1 MSKSIL
7 VLDNLS
13 KEFPSVSGGQNLRI
27 LDGLGLDL
35 RAGETVAV
43 LGTSGSGKS
52 TLLSLVAGLDA
63 PSGGAVFLGEKN
75 LVTMPES
82 ELVSYRA
89 LHLGIVFQQFHLMP
103 HLSALENVSLPLELA
118 DNEDAVTNAR
128 VALQSVG
135 LAERLDHYPA
145 QLSGGECQ
153 RVAIARAL
161 CVEPLLLLAD
171 EPTGSLDIQTADS
184 VADLLFNLVQNGK
197 TTMLLVTHNLQL
209 AQRCERVLHLR
220 DGRLVE
226 AAAR

>member
-1 MSKSIL
+1 MSNSIL
-7 VLDNLS
+7 VLDNLC
-13 KEFPSVSGGQNLRI
+13 KEFPSVNEGSSLKILSGLN
-27 LDGLGLDL
+27 LDL

-52 TLLSLVAGLDA
+52 TLLSLVAGLDL
-63 PSGGAVFLGEKN
+63 PSDGAVFLGDKN

-118 DNEDAVTNAR
+118 DDQQAITKAES
-128 VALQSVG
+128 ALSSVG

-171 EPTGSLDIQTADS
+171 EPTGSLDTNTADS
-184 VADLLFNLVQNGK
+184 VADLLFNLVQDGK

-209 AQRCERVLHLR
+209 AKRCERVLRLK

-226 AAAR
+226 DE

>member
-1 MSKSIL
+1 MNNSIL
-7 VLDNLS
+7 VLKNLC
-13 KEFPSVSGGQNLRI
+13 KEFPSVSGGSNLKI
-27 LDGLGLDL
+27 LNGLNLDL

-52 TLLSLVAGLDA
+52 TLLSLVAGLDS
-63 PSGGAVFLGEKN
+63 PSDGAVYLGEKN

-118 DNEDAVTNAR
+118 DDQKAITKATS
-128 VALQSVG
+128 ALSSVG

-171 EPTGSLDIQTADS
+171 EPTGSLDTNTADS
-184 VADLLFNLVQNGK
+184 VADLLFNLVQDGK

-209 AQRCERVLHLR
+209 AQRCERVLRLK
-220 DGRLVE
+220 DGRLVQDD
-226 AAAR
+226 

>member
-1 MSKSIL
+1 MSNSIL

-13 KEFPSVSGGQNLRI
+13 KEFPSVGGGESLQI
-27 LDGLGLDL
+27 LKSLNLDL
-35 RAGETVAV
+35 QAGETVAV

-52 TLLSLVAGLDA
+52 TLLSLVAGLDV
-63 PSGGAVFLGEKN
+63 PTNGAVFLGEKN
-75 LVTMPES
+75 LVTMPEY

-118 DNEDAVTNAR
+118 DNTQAISKATK
-128 VALQSVG
+128 ALNSVG
-135 LAERLDHYPA
+135 LGERLSHYPS

-171 EPTGSLDIQTADS
+171 EPTGSLDTHTADS
-184 VADLLFNLVQNGK
+184 VADLLFNLVQDGE

-209 AQRCERVLHLR
+209 AQRCDRVLRLQE
-220 DGRLVE
+220 GRLVE
-226 AAAR
+226 DA

>member
-1 MSKSIL
+1 MSESIL

-13 KEFPSVSGGQNLRI
+13 KEFPSVSGGQSLRI

-75 LVTMPES
+75 LVTMSES

-118 DNEDAVTNAR
+118 DNEDAVTKAR

-171 EPTGSLDIQTADS
+171 EPTGSLDRQTADA

-226 AAAR
+226 DV

>member
-1 MSKSIL
+1 MSNSIL
-7 VLDNLS
+7 VLDNLC
-13 KEFPSVSGGQNLRI
+13 KEFPSVNEGGSLKI
-27 LDGLGLDL
+27 LNGLNLDL

-52 TLLSLVAGLDA
+52 TLLSLVAGLDL
-63 PSGGAVFLGEKN
+63 PSDGAVFLGDKN

-118 DNEDAVTNAR
+118 DDKQAVAKAES
-128 VALQSVG
+128 ALSSVG

-171 EPTGSLDIQTADS
+171 EPTGSLDTKTADS
-184 VADLLFNLVQNGK
+184 VADLLFNLVQDGK

-209 AQRCERVLHLR
+209 AKRCERVLRLKN
-220 DGRLVE
+220 GRLVE
-226 AAAR
+226 DE

>member
-1 MSKSIL
+1 MSESIL

-13 KEFPSVSGGQNLRI
+13 KEFPSVSGKRNLRI

-75 LVTMPES
+75 LVTMSES

-118 DNEDAVTNAR
+118 DDEDAVIKAR
-128 VALQSVG
+128 AALQSVG

-171 EPTGSLDIQTADS
+171 EPTGSLDRQTADA

-226 AAAR
+226 DA

>member
-89 LHLGIVFQQFHLMP
+89 LHLGIVFQQFHL
-103 HLSALENVSLPLELA
+103 
-118 DNEDAVTNAR
+118 
-128 VALQSVG
+128 
-135 LAERLDHYPA
+135 
-145 QLSGGECQ
+145 
-153 RVAIARAL
+153 I
-161 CVEPLLLLAD
+161 
-171 EPTGSLDIQTADS
+171 
-184 VADLLFNLVQNGK
+184 
-197 TTMLLVTHNLQL
+197 
-209 AQRCERVLHLR
+209 
-220 DGRLVE
+220 
-226 AAAR
+226 

>member
-1 MSKSIL
+1 MSNSIL
-7 VLDNLS
+7 VLDNLC
-13 KEFPSVSGGQNLRI
+13 KEFPSVNEGSSLKILSGLN
-27 LDGLGLDL
+27 LDL

-52 TLLSLVAGLDA
+52 TLLSLVAGLDL
-63 PSGGAVFLGEKN
+63 PSDGAVFLGDKN

-118 DNEDAVTNAR
+118 DDQQAITKAES
-128 VALQSVG
+128 ALSSVG
-135 LAERLDHYPA
+135 LAERFNHYPA

-171 EPTGSLDIQTADS
+171 EPTGSLDTNTADS
-184 VADLLFNLVQNGK
+184 VADLLFNLVQDGK

-209 AQRCERVLHLR
+209 AKRCERVLRLK

-226 AAAR
+226 DE

>member
-1 MSKSIL
+1 MSNSIL
-7 VLDNLS
+7 VLDNLC
-13 KEFPSVSGGQNLRI
+13 KEFPSVNEGGSLKI
-27 LDGLGLDL
+27 LNGLNLDL

-52 TLLSLVAGLDA
+52 TLLSLVAGLDL
-63 PSGGAVFLGEKN
+63 PSDGAVFLGDKN

-118 DNEDAVTNAR
+118 DDQQAIAKAKR
-128 VALQSVG
+128 SLSSVG

-171 EPTGSLDIQTADS
+171 EPTGSLDTKTADS
-184 VADLLFNLVQNGK
+184 VADLLFNLVQDGK

-209 AQRCERVLHLR
+209 AKRCERVLRLKN
-220 DGRLVE
+220 GRLVE
-226 AAAR
+226 DE

>member
-1 MSKSIL
+1 MSNSIL
-7 VLDNLS
+7 VLDNLC
-13 KEFPSVSGGQNLRI
+13 KEFPSVNEGGSLKI
-27 LDGLGLDL
+27 LNGLNLDL

-52 TLLSLVAGLDA
+52 TLLSLVAGLDL
-63 PSGGAVFLGEKN
+63 PSDGAVFLGDKN

-118 DNEDAVTNAR
+118 DDQQAIAKAKR
-128 VALQSVG
+128 ALSSVG

-171 EPTGSLDIQTADS
+171 EPTGSLDTKTADS
-184 VADLLFNLVQNGK
+184 VADLLFNLVQDGK

-209 AQRCERVLHLR
+209 AKRCERVLRLKN
-220 DGRLVE
+220 GRLVE
-226 AAAR
+226 YE

>member
-1 MSKSIL
+1 MSNSIL
-7 VLDNLS
+7 VLDNLC
-13 KEFPSVSGGQNLRI
+13 KEFPSVNEGGSLKI
-27 LDGLGLDL
+27 LNGLNLDL

-52 TLLSLVAGLDA
+52 TLLSLVAGLDL
-63 PSGGAVFLGEKN
+63 PSDGAVFLGDKN

-118 DNEDAVTNAR
+118 DDQQAIAKAKR
-128 VALQSVG
+128 ALSSVG

-171 EPTGSLDIQTADS
+171 EPTGSLDTKTADS
-184 VADLLFNLVQNGK
+184 VADLLFNLVQDGK

-209 AQRCERVLHLR
+209 AKRCERVLRLKN
-220 DGRLVE
+220 GRLVE
-226 AAAR
+226 DE

>member
-1 MSKSIL
+1 MSNSIL
-7 VLDNLS
+7 VLDNLC
-13 KEFPSVSGGQNLRI
+13 KEFPSVNEGGSLKI
-27 LDGLGLDL
+27 LNGLNLDL

-52 TLLSLVAGLDA
+52 TLLSLVAGLDL
-63 PSGGAVFLGEKN
+63 PSDGAVFLGDKN
-75 LVTMPES
+75 LVTMSES

-118 DNEDAVTNAR
+118 DDQKAIAKAKS
-128 VALQSVG
+128 ALSSVG
-135 LAERLDHYPA
+135 LAQRLDHYPA

-171 EPTGSLDIQTADS
+171 EPTGSLDTNTADS
-184 VADLLFNLVQNGK
+184 VADLLFNLVQDGK

-209 AQRCERVLHLR
+209 AKRCERVLRLK

-226 AAAR
+226 DE

>member
-1 MSKSIL
+1 MSNSIL
-7 VLDNLS
+7 VLDNLC
-13 KEFPSVSGGQNLRI
+13 KEFPSVNEGGSLKI
-27 LDGLGLDL
+27 LNGLNLDL

-52 TLLSLVAGLDA
+52 TLLSLVAGLDL
-63 PSGGAVFLGEKN
+63 PSDGAVFLGDKN

-118 DNEDAVTNAR
+118 DDQQAITKAKR
-128 VALQSVG
+128 ALSSVG

-171 EPTGSLDIQTADS
+171 EPTGSLDTKTADS
-184 VADLLFNLVQNGK
+184 VADLLFNLVQDGK

-209 AQRCERVLHLR
+209 AKRCERVLRLKN
-220 DGRLVE
+220 GRLVE
-226 AAAR
+226 DE